1 MTVPSYLEPH
11 PDGALLTV
19 WVVPGARRTEVVG
32 PHGDALKIRVAAP
45 PEAGK
50 ANRELAKLL
59 ERVTGASITLA
70 RGASSRRKTLLIDG
84 AVPEE
89 IAARLDPTRP

>member
-59 ERVTGASITLA
+59 ERVTGASVTLA
-70 RGASSRRKTLLIDG
+70 RGTTSRRKLLLIEG
-84 AVPEE
+84 VSPEQ
-89 IAARLDPTRP
+89 IAACLEPTRP